1 MVSVGVNSSTIP
13 SVLNVSLITF
23 LLWGTWMLIPYRN
36 YCIYHTSRAE
46 DISSH
51 LLLVKLEHAIRQTT
65 RVIFDNNVEGLIFE
79 YLGQV
84 TISRCKQIRFS
95 RSWKIRRI
103 TCLEFFL
110 LQITNDSFIRDPT
123 SFKDRSL
130 KNEF

>member
-1 MVSVGVNSSTIP
+1 MTIVNCLKWIYIFDEIP
-13 SVLNVSLITF
+13 SVINVSLITF
-23 LLWGTWMLIPYRN
+23 LLWGAWLLIPYRN

-51 LLLVKLEHAIRQTT
+51 LLLVKLEHVIRQTT

-84 TISRCKQIRFS
+84 TISRRKQIRFS

-103 TCLEFFL
+103 TCLEY
-110 LQITNDSFIRDPT
+110 I
-123 SFKDRSL
+123 FKTDL
-130 KNEF
+130 EIQCY